1 MKASKKV
8 KTNFVPK
15 VVYRTAFA
23 SVVPICVSAVACGGG
38 TASGGGDASV
48 SPAVACAG
56 FACMGVGV
64 QAFSDANDAP
74 QFSVAFIGFDGDFV
88 EVPDAAKAA
97 DASDGDAPAGPC
109 PGGGFQCLGVGVQ
122 AFADG
127 GDSG

>member
-1 MKASKKV
+1 MKAFKKV
-8 KTNFVPK
+8 KTHFVPR

-23 SVVPICVSAVACGGG
+23 GVVPICVSALACGGAG
-38 TASGGGDASV
+38 GGGDASA
-48 SPAVACAG
+48 SIAVGCAA
-56 FACMGVGV
+56 FACGGGVGI

-74 QFSVAFIGFDGDFV
+74 QFAVALIGFDGDIV
-88 EVPDAAKAA
+88 DVPDASKAT
-97 DASDGDAPAGPC
+97 DASDADAPAGPC